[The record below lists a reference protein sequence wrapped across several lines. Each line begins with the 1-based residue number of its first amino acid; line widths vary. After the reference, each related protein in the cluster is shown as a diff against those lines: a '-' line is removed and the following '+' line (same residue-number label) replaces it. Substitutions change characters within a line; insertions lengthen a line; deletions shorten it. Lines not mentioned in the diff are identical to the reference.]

1 MHVIG
6 YYNYTVIATYI
17 SLLLSAA
24 GIFLAFGGDP
34 QSAIFCLMISG
45 LLDGFDGKIA
55 RTKLDRTV
63 NEKRFGIQIDSLC
76 DLVCFGILPVVI
88 CYSLGMNYWWQIVI
102 FCIYILNAQ
111 IRLAFYNVQEEER
124 QDETDELRLYY
135 NGLPVTTIS
144 LILPCVYLFTL
155 LSDKAFFTAAS
166 IILIIIAALFIAPI
180 KIRKFYKAG
189 VALMIF
195 FGSAEI
201 VSLLVFC

>member
-1 MHVIG
+1 MIG

-17 SLLLSAA
+17 SLLISSA
-24 GIFLAFGGDP
+24 GIFIAFRGNP
-34 QSAIFCLMISG
+34 QAAIYCLMISG
-45 LLDGFDGKIA
+45 LLDSFDGKIA

-76 DLVCFGILPVVI
+76 DLVCFGILPAVI
-88 CYSLGMNYWWQIVI
+88 CYCLGMDRWWQIVI

-111 IRLAFYNVQEEER
+111 IRLAFYNVEEEER
-124 QDETDELRLYY
+124 QSETDGLRLYY

-166 IILIIIAALFIAPI
+166 IILLSVAALFIAPI
-180 KIRKFYKAG
+180 RIRKLFKTGA
-189 VALMIF
+189 ALMFF
-195 FGSAEI
+195 FGSLEI
-201 VSLLVFC
+201 VSLLIFC